1 MKEQKPVSGNAAVQ
15 MAEALARWERDGGAH
30 AKSTTDQ
37 PGVWPCPTDAELIWA
52 DVAKR
57 QGMLLERSDENS
69 VANYR
74 LVLQDGGPLPGMETA
89 SFKLTLDDVETILM
103 SRSPA

>member
-1 MKEQKPVSGNAAVQ
+1 MREQKPVSGNATVE

-30 AKSTTDQ
+30 AKVTTGRTAD
-37 PGVWPCPTDAELIWA
+37 WPVPTDAESILA
-52 DVAKR
+52 DVATR
-57 QGMLLERSDENS
+57 QGMLLERSDENGA
-69 VANYR
+69 ANYR
-74 LVLQDGGPLPGMETA
+74 LVLQDDAPRPSMDPA

>member
-57 QGMLLERSDENS
+57 QGILLERSDENGG
-69 VANYR
+69 ANYR
-74 LVLQDGGPLPGMETA
+74 LVLQAPLPDTETA